1 MNFYR
6 RMDENFI
13 FSTIRLNFE
22 FYKLKANILLRQAL
36 NLFFKGV
43 ADGRMGFER
52 HNEFAVRFKFR
63 ELETCT
69 TCYSPQIFHLDT
81 SGYFYAILPCKIAA
95 DGKPVILFISH
106 LPVRRPLE
114 SRIIRIF

>member
-1 MNFYR
+1 
-6 RMDENFI
+6 
-13 FSTIRLNFE
+13 
-22 FYKLKANILLRQAL
+22 
-36 NLFFKGV
+36 
-43 ADGRMGFER
+43 MGFER

-95 DGKPVILFISH
+95 DGEAILSFISNYS
-106 LPVRRPLE
+106 VRRPQISGLGTAMQLLWNFALRKLE
-114 SRIIRIF
+114 ADGK

>member
-63 ELETCT
+63 IFETCST
-69 TCYSPQIFHLDT
+69 DYIPQISLLGTARYLLCNFALR
-81 SGYFYAILPCKIAA
+81 KIAA
-95 DGKPVILFISH
+95 DVETG
-106 LPVRRPLE
+106 
-114 SRIIRIF
+114 